1 MRGITPLFLYVFSR
15 SGETDRKNKRKKDM
29 NKKTGKRSF
38 ILPSRPRIISSAAFV
53 GSKEGE
59 GPLGKSFDVVLK
71 DDTLGLDS
79 WEEAETRMIES
90 AVRLALRKIGLE
102 PTDADLFMGGDLLSQ
117 IIAAGFAARELRSPF
132 LGIYGACST
141 MAESLITTAMLTDG
155 GFSRLAVCGASS
167 HFSSSEREFRY
178 PLEMGTQSP
187 PTSQRTVTGAGAVV
201 VASSDALLSDA
212 EYKNIAITGGTI
224 GIVCDY
230 GITDA
235 SNMGAAMAPAAAST
249 VCAHFA
255 ENGLSPNHYDRIITG
270 DLGAF
275 GSELFYELCS
285 LKGYDVRRNHLDCG
299 LMVFSPEQKTVCGG
313 SGCGCCASV
322 LAAKILPAI
331 ECGEFKR
338 VLFAATGAL
347 LSPLSSLQGE
357 SIPSISHAAV
367 LERITE

>member
-1 MRGITPLFLYVFSR
+1 M
-15 SGETDRKNKRKKDM
+15 K
-29 NKKTGKRSF
+29 KKTGKQSF
-38 ILPSRPRIISSAAFV
+38 ILPSRPRIVSSASFV

-79 WEEAETRMIES
+79 WEEAETRMLES
-90 AVRLALRKIGLE
+90 AVRLALRKISRE
-102 PTDADLFMGGDLLSQ
+102 PSDADIFMGGDLLSQ
-117 IIAAGFAARELRSPF
+117 IIAAGYAARELRSPF

-141 MAESLITTAMLTDG
+141 MAESLIITGMLTEG
-155 GFSRLAVCGASS
+155 GFSQLAVCGASS

-187 PTSQRTVTGAGAVV
+187 PTAQRTVTGAAAAIVA
-201 VASSDALLSDA
+201 ASSFELPEADFRH
-212 EYKNIAITGGTI
+212 IAITGGTI
-224 GIVCDY
+224 GRVCDY

-249 VCAHFA
+249 ICTHLK
-255 ENGLSPNHYDRIITG
+255 ENGLEPSYYDRIITG
-270 DLGAF
+270 DLGSF
-275 GSELFYELCS
+275 GTDMLYELS
-285 LKGYDVRRNHLDCG
+285 RSRGYDLEANHMDCG
-299 LMVFSPEQKTVCGG
+299 LMIFSQEQKTICGG

-322 LAAKILPAI
+322 LAAEILPAL
-331 ECGEFKR
+331 ERGEYKR
-338 VLFAATGAL
+338 ILFAATGAL

-367 LERITE
+367 IERIDT